1 MRRVHIVGAGLAG
14 LAAAVRLSTRSDMSL
29 ALYEAAG
36 QAGGRCR
43 SFHDDV
49 IERMIDNGN
58 HLLLV
63 GNRSARAYLEEIGA
77 ADTLYVAPEP
87 AFPFLDLRSGAH
99 WTVRPNPGLLP
110 WWIFSPARRV
120 PDTRPLDYV
129 AGLRLAFAGPQATVA
144 ECLAARRVLYER
156 FWRPVAV
163 AALNTAAEEGAA
175 RLLWAV
181 VMETF
186 GRGGNAVRPCVAR
199 DGLSSSF
206 VDPALKRLAG
216 RGVEVGFNRR
226 LRALAVA
233 EKRVE
238 ALDFGEETIALGAED
253 AVILALPPARIDELL
268 PGSAVPLETRAI
280 VNGHFRLDRVP
291 DFPGGFPFLGLIGGT
306 AEWLFRR
313 GDVVS
318 VTVSA
323 ADALAERS
331 NEAIAERL
339 WADVARALGLP
350 TSQRTRVRIVKEKRA
365 TFAQT
370 PSAQPKRAAVRTQL
384 ANLYLAG
391 DWTDTGLPATIES
404 AVRSGHAA
412 AAASA

>member
-1 MRRVHIVGAGLAG
+1 M
-14 LAAAVRLSTRSDMSL
+14 
-29 ALYEAAG
+29 
-36 QAGGRCR
+36 
-43 SFHDDV
+43 
-49 IERMIDNGN
+49 
-58 HLLLV
+58 
-63 GNRSARAYLEEIGA
+63 
-77 ADTLYVAPEP
+77 
-87 AFPFLDLRSGAH
+87 
-99 WTVRPNPGLLP
+99 
-110 WWIFSPARRV
+110 
-120 PDTRPLDYV
+120 
-129 AGLRLAFAGPQATVA
+129 GLRLAFAGPQATVA

-181 VMETF
+181 VAETF
-186 GRGGNAVRPCVAR
+186 GRGGSAVRPCVAR

-206 VDPALKRLAG
+206 VDPALRRLAE
-216 RGVEVGFNRR
+216 RGVELGFNRR

-233 EKRVE
+233 EKRVA

-268 PGSAVPLETRAI
+268 PGSVVPLETRAI

-323 ADALAERS
+323 ADALAEHS

-339 WADVARALGLP
+339 WADIARALGLP
-350 TSQRTRVRIVKEKRA
+350 LSQRTRVRIVKEKRA

-370 PSAQPKRAAVRTQL
+370 PAALPKRAPVRTQL

-412 AAASA
+412 AAAAA